1 MKRNISFTINDD
13 FVSLEFLEKFDIQT
27 DLEIIKLI
35 EPILNTELDFKRE
48 VIYTLIENLREE
60 ILGELNFE
68 FQSLGFEDEKHY
80 ILIKEDLSDLEEKI
94 GWCQDHEEECTK
106 IAKNGLDFYN
116 KYLSKE
122 GMYDYFYNLIK
133 NLGKIRKQPVIK
145 KIKGKIE

>member
-48 VIYTLIENLREE
+48 VIYTFIENLREE

-68 FQSLGFEDEKHY
+68 FQSLGFESAPFSDGFGREYGSYVYENLPYKETRRWC
-80 ILIKEDLSDLEEKI
+80 IQLIR
-94 GWCQDHEEECTK
+94 
-106 IAKNGLDFYN
+106 IAANKKLDYRA
-116 KYLSKE
+116 L
-122 GMYDYFYNLIK
+122 
-133 NLGKIRKQPVIK
+133 K
-145 KIKGKIE
+145 KTLNID